1 MSKTAVNTLI
11 VLGACVVYIGL
22 GSMSG
27 RTSINGGL
35 GQDGPIYAEMVTN
48 HNLRSGSAI
57 NKLTPAFPIA
67 AAVAYAPN
75 RNIVRSFELVNMIAF
90 AVLVL
95 AVCVIVDAQSA
106 PPIVKPCAA
115 LTVTLLGLPGLTTAF
130 DPGQPYLLAVA
141 LMSLAV
147 GACEWRNGLLT
158 GIFQVGATL
167 ASPVGIVAPLY
178 GISRLW
184 RLRQR
189 TPSALIV
196 FLPALLVW
204 LMVQYWARG
213 GAAGLLELTRL
224 SRVHADAV
232 FWTESLFILFG
243 VYFVMTSLGGLTIL
257 LWSHPSWIKD
267 AVSEKPELLALV
279 LPVIPFIVTAG
290 LDVSRTIPFLLPF
303 WLLVI
308 AAWARDRTASLT
320 VPLVLAIALTVL
332 TQHPWVRLNDT
343 NYFVDWFP
351 YSVHAARVNVTDAA
365 FSATWRVRVFIAAGG
380 LAAFAAWTRFER
392 RREILVE
399 SRHDRR
405 AEYSE

>member
-1 MSKTAVNTLI
+1 MSKPAVNTLI
-11 VLGACVVYIGL
+11 LLGACVVYIGL

-48 HNLRSGSAI
+48 HNLQSGSAI

-67 AAVAYAPN
+67 AAVAYAAN
-75 RNIVRSFELVNMIAF
+75 RNIVRSFELVSMVAF
-90 AVLVL
+90 AALVL

-115 LTVTLLGLPGLTTAF
+115 LTVTLLGLPSLTTAF

-141 LMSLAV
+141 LISLAV
-147 GACEWRNGLLT
+147 AACEWRNGLVT

-189 TPSALIV
+189 TSSALIV

-204 LMVQYWARG
+204 VMVQYWARG

-224 SRVHADAV
+224 SRIHADAV

-257 LWSHPSWIKD
+257 LWSHPGWIKD

-290 LDVSRTIPFLLPF
+290 LDMPRTIPFLLPF

-308 AAWARDRTASLT
+308 AAWARDRMVSLT

-351 YSVHAARVNVTDAA
+351 YSVHAGRVNVTDAA
-365 FSATWRVRVFIAAGG
+365 FGATWRVRVFIAAGG

-392 RREILVE
+392 RRQILVE

-405 AEYSE
+405 TEYSE

>member
-1 MSKTAVNTLI
+1 MSKPAVNTLI

-48 HNLRSGSAI
+48 HNLQSGSAI

-75 RNIVRSFELVNMIAF
+75 RNIVRSFELVDMVAF

-106 PPIVKPCAA
+106 PTIVKPCAA
-115 LTVTLLGLPGLTTAF
+115 LTVTLLGLPSLTAAF

-141 LMSLAV
+141 LISLAV
-147 GACEWRNGLLT
+147 AACEWRSGLLT
-158 GIFQVGATL
+158 GIFQVGATF

-204 LMVQYWARG
+204 VMVQYWARG

-224 SRVHADAV
+224 SRIHADAV

-257 LWSHPSWIKD
+257 LWSHPGWIKD

-290 LDVSRTIPFLLPF
+290 LDVPRTIPFLLPF

-308 AAWARDRTASLT
+308 AAWARDRMVSLT
-320 VPLVLAIALTVL
+320 VPLALAIALTVL

-343 NYFVDWFP
+343 NYLVDWFP
-351 YSVHAARVNVTDAA
+351 YSVHAGRVNVTDAA
-365 FSATWRVRVFIAAGG
+365 FGATWRVRVFIAAGG

-392 RREILVE
+392 RRQIFVE

>member
-1 MSKTAVNTLI
+1 MSTRAVNTLI
-11 VLGACVVYIGL
+11 VLGASVVYIAL

-48 HNLRSGSAI
+48 HNLQSGSAI

-67 AAVAYAPN
+67 AAVVYAPS
-75 RNIVRSFELVNMIAF
+75 RNIVRSFELVNMVAF

-95 AVCVIVDAQSA
+95 AFCVIVDAQSA
-106 PPIVKPCAA
+106 PPIVKLCAA

-130 DPGQPYLLAVA
+130 DPGQPYLLALA
-141 LMSLAV
+141 LISLAV
-147 GACEWRNGLLT
+147 AACEWRNGLLT
-158 GIFQVGATL
+158 GICQVGATL

-196 FLPALLVW
+196 SLPALLVW
-204 LMVQYWARG
+204 LMGQVLGAWWRRRPSRADATLAHTCGRGVLDRVALHLVWRLLCDDLAGRVDDPVVVTSRMDQGRG
-213 GAAGLLELTRL
+213 GREAGASGAGTARDP
-224 SRVHADAV
+224 VHRHRGPRCAEND
-232 FWTESLFILFG
+232 S
-243 VYFVMTSLGGLTIL
+243 
-257 LWSHPSWIKD
+257 
-267 AVSEKPELLALV
+267 
-279 LPVIPFIVTAG
+279 
-290 LDVSRTIPFLLPF
+290 FLLPF

-308 AAWARDRTASLT
+308 AAWARRTASLT

-351 YSVHAARVNVTDAA
+351 YSVYAARVNVTDAA
-365 FSATWRVRVFIAAGG
+365 FSATWRLRVFIAGGG

-392 RREILVE
+392 RRQIFVE
-399 SRHDRR
+399 SRHNRR
-405 AEYSE
+405 AGYSE

>member
-1 MSKTAVNTLI
+1 
-11 VLGACVVYIGL
+11 
-22 GSMSG
+22 
-27 RTSINGGL
+27 
-35 GQDGPIYAEMVTN
+35 
-48 HNLRSGSAI
+48 
-57 NKLTPAFPIA
+57 
-67 AAVAYAPN
+67 
-75 RNIVRSFELVNMIAF
+75 
-90 AVLVL
+90 
-95 AVCVIVDAQSA
+95 
-106 PPIVKPCAA
+106 
-115 LTVTLLGLPGLTTAF
+115 
-130 DPGQPYLLAVA
+130 
-141 LMSLAV
+141 
-147 GACEWRNGLLT
+147 
-158 GIFQVGATL
+158 
-167 ASPVGIVAPLY
+167 
-178 GISRLW
+178 
-184 RLRQR
+184 
-189 TPSALIV
+189 V

-224 SRVHADAV
+224 SRIHADAV